1 MGRQHAADAAQKT
14 TVYSSNENQLAS
26 DHVLNENAGANRRHC
41 AGLIAARY
49 VWVQTSEGCSRL
61 RDREVEWI
69 RAGKPALLK
78 LNGSQEY
85 DFDGIKE
92 LHAIYEA
99 QK

>member
-1 MGRQHAADAAQKT
+1 MKMQAPIGGTA
-14 TVYSSNENQLAS
+14 LAS
-26 DHVLNENAGANRRHC
+26 SIG
-41 AGLIAARY
+41 Y

-69 RAGKPALLK
+69 RAGKPALVK